1 MQYRTEEER
10 RMSIILQIVSI
21 AVCLLMLYGLC
32 VEMKKKHL
40 SENQAILWI
49 GGVAGLLL
57 LSIFPKILP
66 WAAELLGIW
75 WPPASLI
82 FFFLIVMIL
91 IILRHTITISAM
103 ETEIKELAMQ
113 VALLKDENRELED
126 RLNSKAEEE
135 NTNI

>member
-1 MQYRTEEER
+1 
-10 RMSIILQIVSI
+10 
-21 AVCLLMLYGLC
+21 MLYGLC
-32 VEMKKKHL
+32 QEMKKRHL

-49 GGVAGLLL
+49 AGAAGLLL
-57 LSIFPKILP
+57 LSIFPQILP

-82 FFFLIVMIL
+82 FFFLIVIIM
-91 IILRHTITISAM
+91 IILRHTVTISSI

-113 VALLKDENRELED
+113 VALLKDENSELENM
-126 RLNSKAEEE
+126 LNSKTKGE

>member
-1 MQYRTEEER
+1 M
-10 RMSIILQIVSI
+10 
-21 AVCLLMLYGLC
+21 
-32 VEMKKKHL
+32 
-40 SENQAILWI
+40 
-49 GGVAGLLL
+49 AGLLL